1 MTSTIVLFVFV
12 LLVNCAISLEC
23 LTGKENGLCTNST
36 NQNDHSKE
44 SEIVT
49 YTAQP
54 LPKPSSMSMM
64 TEDHEDHINKSNVNA
79 YKTTTAVTQFDE
91 STLPTTRN
99 IDEPK
104 GRSLNFSV
112 HDHNKENQLIGKSSN
127 KKFDLS
133 DVSMDDDDDDMEATI
148 TMAKNPENVKVGTFC
163 TLNGLTYDHG
173 EKLENGC
180 DSICTCSHGKMNC
193 SDRCLKPLIKKG
205 GIVEDPSCI
214 EYPNEDPCCTSLV
227 CGKDEVG
234 HSPGTCMYKSKIYQK
249 DERIED
255 GCNSICICG
264 TTGNVTCEP
273 RCKTIGKTS
282 DHCVEV
288 PDPADQCCTK
298 VLCDV
303 TLNDHEPEKDL
314 DELPKIKIIA
324 VKPINSTTIKI
335 DFEPDSRK
343 NYSTIAVEA
352 SSNKSIWIPLQISSD
367 GLTSPKN
374 AKYLRLKNTNDIFEI
389 SNALKDSLFACEYK
403 GHHLKLKEEYN
414 DNCTSLCV
422 CRENG
427 IQCLKIEC
435 PTYFGVDVLNPNCI
449 EWESEPPNFVPS
461 PPDCCPKSVTCKNNG
476 SCIYKGELYNNWQQI
491 PTNITGCEKRC
502 YCEMGNVE
510 CQNICPP
517 VTAIPPANLGCPP
530 QMAQL
535 SHLPDDECCMYWT
548 CGDSESMQGSKYN
561 ESMETHEGKFQ
572 NPELTTPSDPFNI
585 TPDQSSSKILGPL
598 VVYTNKDSDSK
609 NPELNILP
617 NITVDENPYYTK
629 DHKKEYDHSMKNH
642 AVVNEKN
649 YESFKKKEHG
659 GGSLKDLPLFG
670 SNSEPSVLSSNTK
683 YLNKNKSNKTSNSP
697 KHEPSNTF
705 LPTPFLPHKLFTTPA
720 TPHIALHG
728 KGDPD
733 ELLQFIN
740 DHPELVNYPSGSV
753 FEVHNIP
760 NGQRT
765 NNNPII
771 PYPLPHNPQHI
782 GINLN
787 PQLNVDNI
795 LQHIHKQA
803 PPYIPFPQSPPSN
816 GHLLITAP
824 NGLVIP
830 TQQNLSQPGINGQGF
845 PGGYFNVPPGFQQPQ
860 DEINIQTLEA
870 IDAHSIRLG
879 FTVPSIMVGLH
890 GRIDIRY
897 TSKDNNDPNT
907 WQSQV
912 FSPPNDLIE
921 TAQLE
926 VDLTGLIEDTE
937 YKLKIIV
944 TLRDLHNTPSSRI
957 YTVRTLKEVPST
969 LPPSIPIDP
978 NLVITDINA
987 TWVNIAWRKFSD
999 KEIQFVDGV
1008 QIRYKEIDGKIY
1020 AATPLIHRAVTSY
1033 TLENL
1038 KPNAK
1043 YEAGIF
1049 FIPFPGQ
1056 LTELHSENMIH
1067 FTTTNEL
1074 DNYGFNVTLEVGLV
1088 KSTSVEIMWS
1098 GVPYPEDKYVNI
1110 YRAIYQSDSGKGDFS
1125 TFKMAK
1131 RDSPPK
1137 ATIMDLKPGIRYRL
1151 WLEIYLTN
1159 GRIKTSNVQDFIT
1172 KPRSAPTLSASTQQ
1186 GKLEADDLSPH
1197 KGDYYGP
1204 LVIVAILAAIAIIS
1218 TLILLLILVKRHNQN
1233 KAAITSHPR
1242 VTQSAYDNPTYKVEI
1257 QQETMNL

>member
-1 MTSTIVLFVFV
+1 MYWT
-12 LLVNCAISLEC
+12 CGRGDHMQDHLE
-23 LTGKENGLCTNST
+23 EA
-36 NQNDHSKE
+36 
-44 SEIVT
+44 EIVT

-64 TEDHEDHINKSNVNA
+64 TEDHEEHYLHKLTRN
-79 YKTTTAVTQFDE
+79 E
-91 STLPTTRN
+91 SLPTTVSESNEATTRSSTA
-99 IDEPK
+99 DHHK
-104 GRSLNFSV
+104 GRSLNFSL
-112 HDHNKENQLIGKSSN
+112 HDHSKDNQLMGKSSG
-127 KKFDLS
+127 KTFDLS
-133 DVSMDDDDDDMEATI
+133 DVSMDDEDDQMEI
-148 TMAKNPENVKVGTFC
+148 MPKNPEKVKVGTFC
-163 TLNGLTYDHG
+163 TLNGLTYDNG

-180 DSICTCSHGKMNC
+180 DSICTCTNGKMSC
-193 SDRCLKPLIKKG
+193 TGRCLTPLVKKG
-205 GIVEDPSCI
+205 AKENDPMCVEKPVD
-214 EYPNEDPCCTSLV
+214 DPCCASLM
-227 CGKDEVG
+227 CDKDKVS
-234 HSPGTCMYKSKIYQK
+234 HSQKTCTYKSRMYQK
-249 DERIED
+249 GERIED
-255 GCNSICICG
+255 GCDSLCTCHSA
-264 TTGNVTCEP
+264 GNVTCEP
-273 RCKTIGKTS
+273 RCKGVGKNS

-288 PDPADQCCTK
+288 PDPADHCCKK

-303 TLNDHEPEKDL
+303 TLNDHEPEKDV
-314 DELPKIKIIA
+314 DEPKIKIIA

-343 NYSTIAVEA
+343 NYSTIAVEG
-352 SSNKSIWIPLQISSD
+352 SLNKSVWIPLQLSTN
-367 GLTSPKN
+367 GMAN
-374 AKYLRLKNTNDIFEI
+374 AKNSKYIRLKNHNDIFEI
-389 SNALKDSLFACEYK
+389 PNTLNCEYK
-403 GHHLKLKEEYN
+403 GHNLKLNEEYN

-422 CRENG
+422 CRESG
-427 IQCLKIEC
+427 VQCLTMEC
-435 PTYFGVDVLNPNCI
+435 PTYFGVDVINPNCI

-461 PPDCCPKSVTCKNNG
+461 PPDCCPKSVVCKNNG
-476 SCIYKGELYNNWQQI
+476 SCLYKGEMYNNWQQV

-510 CQNICPP
+510 CQNVCPP
-517 VTAIPPANLGCPP
+517 VPALPPHNLGCPP
-530 QMAQL
+530 QLAQL
-535 SHLPDDECCMYWT
+535 THLPDDDCCMYWT
-548 CGDSESMQGSKYN
+548 CGRGDHMQGTKYN
-561 ESMETHEGKFQ
+561 ESVEEHEGEFQ
-572 NPELTTPSDPFNI
+572 NPELTTPSDPLNLI
-585 TPDQSSSKILGPL
+585 PDHSPSKILGPL
-598 VVYTNKDSDSK
+598 VVYTNKDSNT
-609 NPELNILP
+609 NPDLNILP

-629 DHKKEYDHSMKNH
+629 EYKKEYDHGMKNH
-642 AVVNEKN
+642 GAVNDKH
-649 YESFKKKEHG
+649 YEPVKKKEHG
-659 GGSLKDLPLFG
+659 GGSLKDLPLLG
-670 SNSEPSVLSSNTK
+670 SHNESK
-683 YLNKNKSNKTSNSP
+683 HLNKNKPSKTSVTP
-697 KHEPSNTF
+697 KREPPNAF
-705 LPTPFLPHKLFTTPA
+705 LPTPFIPQHPQTTPV
-720 TPHIALHG
+720 TPHIAVHG

-740 DHPELVNYPSGSV
+740 DHPELINNYPSGSV
-753 FEVHNIP
+753 FEVHDIP
-760 NGQRT
+760 HA
-765 NNNPII
+765 NNPAIS
-771 PYPLPHNPQHI
+771 YPHSPQHL

-787 PQLNVDNI
+787 PQLNVENI
-795 LQHIHKQA
+795 LQQIHKHPQ
-803 PPYIPFPQSPPSN
+803 PFLPFAQSPPSN
-816 GHLLITAP
+816 GHLLMTSP
-824 NGLVIP
+824 NGLGIP
-830 TQQNLSQPGINGQGF
+830 TQQNLSQPGINNGQIF
-845 PGGYFNVPPGFQQPQ
+845 PGGYYNVPPGFQQPQ
-860 DEINIQTLEA
+860 DEVNIHTLEA
-870 IDAHSIRLG
+870 VDAHTIRLG
-879 FTVPSIMVGLH
+879 FSVPSIIVGLH

-926 VDLTGLIEDTE
+926 VDLTGLKEDTE

-944 TLRDLHNTPSSRI
+944 TLRDLHNTPSSRV
-957 YTVRTLKEVPST
+957 YTVRTLQDAPPT
-969 LPPSIPIDP
+969 LPPSIPIEP
-978 NLVITDINA
+978 NLVVTDVNS

-999 KEIQFVDGV
+999 KELQFVDGV
-1008 QIRYKEIDGKIY
+1008 QIRYREIDGKIY

-1033 TLENL
+1033 MLENL
-1038 KPNAK
+1038 KPTTK

-1067 FTTTNEL
+1067 FTTANEL
-1074 DNYGFNVTLEVGLV
+1074 DSYGFNVTLEVGLV
-1088 KSTSVEIMWS
+1088 KSTSVEITWS

-1159 GRIKTSNVQDFIT
+1159 GRIKTSNVQDFVT

-1186 GKLEADDLSPH
+1186 GKLESEELSPH

-1233 KAAITSHPR
+1233 KAAITSPPR